1 MAQYLNDMAEHDPD
15 RGVSVWLVE
24 AKAVRIENSPW
35 APLFSTVV
43 EPNQFTATVEQTKS
57 ALVLATLE
65 EFWEQ
70 FETPSVLEAVQYIV
84 AQWDAA
90 GHRRRL
96 GPNHVVLEA
105 TGPSK
110 NGFRTVVTVFSNGS
124 VMVPFGSYAG
134 QNTGIAIDSLTSDQF
149 RKRADALFGFK
160 GSERQARTQPAWLT
174 PDNPRRLLEFSQ
186 TVASEYAK
194 ALTASPGLP
203 QEVVQAGGQPTAT
216 VVNPARANP
225 DLSETPL
232 EPAPVSS
239 A

>member
-1 MAQYLNDMAEHDPD
+1 MGRPSASLGDVEVGADGSD
-15 RGVSVWLVE
+15 RRERSEKRRDDADLARLSRRQRRCSV
-24 AKAVRIENSPW
+24 AVFG
-35 APLFSTVV
+35 A
-43 EPNQFTATVEQTKS
+43 
-57 ALVLATLE
+57 
-65 EFWEQ
+65 
-70 FETPSVLEAVQYIV
+70 QYIV

-174 PDNPRRLLEFSQ
+174 PDNARRLLEFSQ